1 MVATLCHRVAAGAGL
16 CVSLVASGN
25 ARAEAD
31 TKPRASAEAAT
42 PATPATPVTPVTSEA
57 TKEAGER
64 YARGLTLYGDGEFL
78 LALVEF
84 ERAYQLSQNYKV
96 LYNIGQVRIQ
106 LGRYAKG
113 REALEEYLKLGGSS
127 VSAERAQAVNKDLS
141 MLTERTATLRIV
153 SNEAG
158 ADIALDGKS
167 IGTSPLD
174 APLVVDAG
182 EHNLTL
188 HKPGFYDKSQSVTLA
203 GREQIDLRIDLAAQ
217 VAVAGPKVVVERHTV
232 AANKPS
238 RTGVWVG
245 WATTGTLA
253 VSAGVIGYFG
263 VSKAN
268 ELQSMRTDYGVTRSQ
283 LDSAQSSART
293 LLMISD
299 ITAGLAVVA
308 GGVSLYMTLAG
319 SSERPAERPKAS
331 PSVALGVFP
340 GGMRLKGE
348 F

>member
-1 MVATLCHRVAAGAGL
+1 MGAKLSHRVVAGL
-16 CVSLVASGN
+16 GACIILGASAN
-25 ARAEAD
+25 ARAQSD
-31 TKPRASAEAAT
+31 SKTSAAESPAPPAPPT
-42 PATPATPVTPVTSEA
+42 PEA

-64 YARGLTLYGDGEFL
+64 YTRGLALYGDGEFL

-113 REALEEYLKLGGSS
+113 REALTEYLALGGSNIS
-127 VSAERAQAVNKDLS
+127 SERAQAVNKDLT
-141 MLTERTATLRIV
+141 MLTERTATLRIT
-153 SNEAG
+153 SNEEG
-158 ADIALDGKS
+158 VDISLDGKS
-167 IGTSPLD
+167 IGTSPLS

-182 EHNLTL
+182 EHSLVL
-188 HKPGFYDKSQSVTLA
+188 RKAGFYDKSQSVTLA
-203 GREQIDLRIDLAAQ
+203 GREEIDLQLDLVAQ
-217 VAVAGPKVVVERHTV
+217 VQIVAPSVVDRHTDRV
-232 AANKPS
+232 AQKPS

-268 ELQSMRTDYGVTRSQ
+268 ELQSMRTDYGVTRAQ
-283 LDSAQSSART
+283 LDGNRSSART

-299 ITAGLAVVA
+299 VTAGLAVIA

-319 SSERPAERPKAS
+319 SSERPAEPRPKVG

-340 GGMRLKGE
+340 GGMRLKGT